1 MLAQRLFRS
10 CAAPAR
16 ALCTAG
22 AGGLARR
29 ITTSGSALG
38 SRVQP
43 STMLSVSSGSAS
55 SPLLLLSRG
64 HRSSVVRAVIGS
76 SAASVPRR
84 VAPIA
89 TRRLLCTPAGGAQE
103 RAAAGVSLLKQF
115 ASWAN
120 QNRSVVGVLVAAC
133 CVMYGFYRGSIYIM
147 HFFFNVSDKQI
158 FNIGFVVGILATLM
172 VTGAGVFTQRYL
184 TVNTSQVYRA
194 ALARLRANSEVE
206 TKLGEFWRSSGFRG
220 YKIESLKEAVQGSE
234 RRARTSFLEA
244 PSRRVQ
250 MVFMV
255 QGIER
260 SGMISCQAYKRS
272 GDYVFDM
279 IALDLLPTAS
289 GKPSEVKEHIPE
301 QLLLRQNLNAQPQP
315 QPARALLAR
324 ALAGARALT
333 HRSHVLTLLCALT
346 MSCHLTCTRAA
357 AHLPRGKPGPDPL
370 HRARADTRRDARQ
383 RPRGGEDGELLVWRV
398 AVRVHARPER
408 DV

>member
-1 MLAQRLFRS
+1 MRHSGDTAHVSTKRMCCVQSPRLRGGGLPTESAIKTDMLAQRLFRS

-133 CVMYGFYRGSIYIM
+133 CVMYGFYRGSIRLM
-147 HFFFNVSDKQI
+147 KFFFNVTDKQI
-158 FNIGFVVGILATLM
+158 FEIGFLVGLLTAVVVI
-172 VTGAGVFTQRYL
+172 VSGVL
-184 TVNTSQVYRA
+184 THRHLN
-194 ALARLRANSEVE
+194 LHIDEAR
-206 TKLGEFWRSSGFRG
+206 
-220 YKIESLKEAVQGSE
+220 
-234 RRARTSFLEA
+234 
-244 PSRRVQ
+244 
-250 MVFMV
+250 
-255 QGIER
+255 
-260 SGMISCQAYKRS
+260 
-272 GDYVFDM
+272 
-279 IALDLLPTAS
+279 
-289 GKPSEVKEHIPE
+289 
-301 QLLLRQNLNAQPQP
+301 P
-315 QPARALLAR
+315 QPAHHTASPPAR
-324 ALAGARALT
+324 AHHLTSPPSAGFSAGTGRCVYYTYTAPLRPSYPCPADLPSQLYYCGHPSFPAYPGRPLTRPSGISASIPRSTRRWAASGPPAASRASSSSPGRR
-333 HRSHVLTLLCALT
+333 RSRAASGACALA
-346 MSCHLTCTRAA
+346 STRP
-357 AHLPRGKPGPDPL
+357 LRGAC
-370 HRARADTRRDARQ
+370 RWSSR
-383 RPRGGEDGELLVWRV
+383 
-398 AVRVHARPER
+398 
-408 DV
+408 